1 MTRRGETAMN
11 IYTFADKVERVSF
24 VNGAV
29 LLSFSSYDPA
39 ENTFRNVLTIKLSL
53 KNFLHTF
60 RGMQEFHSRLMNDGV
75 KETAA
80 VEAESTPAVKQDP
93 AVKPEEKAR
102 PRRAKRRKTATREQE

>member
-1 MTRRGETAMN
+1 MN

-29 LLSFSSYDPA
+29 VLSFSSYDTA

-75 KETAA
+75 KDAAA
-80 VEAESTPAVKQDP
+80 VEAESTPAVKQEP
-93 AVKPEEKAR
+93 AAKPEEKAR

>member
-1 MTRRGETAMN
+1 MN

-39 ENTFRNVLTIKLSL
+39 EKTFRNVFTIKLSL
-53 KNFLHTF
+53 QNFLHTF

-75 KETAA
+75 KDVTAA
-80 VEAESTPAVKQDP
+80 VEAESTPAAKQEP
-93 AVKPEEKAR
+93 AVKPEGKAR